1 MPDISFFFFLMVI
14 HIIISVTDYHTIM
27 TFFLFVFHGACR
39 SYPCRYCVILG
50 QRIGSDQI
58 NQSNQ
63 VSKVNVM

>member
-1 MPDISFFFFLMVI
+1 MPDISFFFNG
-14 HIIISVTDYHTIM
+14 HSYHYFSDRLSYNYDI
-27 TFFLFVFHGACR
+27 FFVFHGACR